1 MKMRESDDGSPPK
14 PQEQGQNRPPELSTN
29 YQPSFP
35 LYLSTAHGLIEKR
48 EIQPKD
54 RERER
59 DSWERVT
66 RIRVGKEVGLR
77 IGTVTE
83 LVSEIFLNSFERESL
98 FGGDDSQ
105 GSDFG
110 GVTVSRANKLH
121 FGLDNDSLTPL
132 LPTYCRSL
140 KK

>member
-1 MKMRESDDGSPPK
+1 M
-14 PQEQGQNRPPELSTN
+14 
-29 YQPSFP
+29 
-35 LYLSTAHGLIEKR
+35 YLSTAHGLIEKR

-98 FGGDDSQ
+98 FGGDDS
-105 GSDFG
+105 
-110 GVTVSRANKLH
+110 
-121 FGLDNDSLTPL
+121 
-132 LPTYCRSL
+132 
-140 KK
+140 